1 MNYDESMLG
10 RRMKLLMAARGMT
23 QGQLADQCGINDATI
38 SAYVNGS
45 MTPGIDKVWRIAE
58 ALGVTPNELC
68 GWSELT
74 GEMLDEK
81 SRRQITSGAAQSAA
95 ANAAASPYAEVDRFA
110 GAAKHTVAPLLA
122 PAV

>member
-23 QGQLADQCGINDATI
+23 QGQLADQCGINDATV

-81 SRRQITSGAAQSAA
+81 SRRHITDGASQH
-95 ANAAASPYAEVDRFA
+95 AAASPYAEVDRFA
-110 GAAKHTVAPLLA
+110 GAAKHAAAPLLA

>member
-23 QGQLADQCGINDATI
+23 QGQLADQCGINDATV

-81 SRRQITSGAAQSAA
+81 SRRQITDGTAQH
-95 ANAAASPYAEVDRFA
+95 AASPYTEVDRFA
-110 GAAKHTVAPLLA
+110 GAAKHAAVSPFA

>member
-10 RRMKLLMAARGMT
+10 RRMKLLMTARGMT
-23 QGQLADQCGINDATI
+23 QGQLADQCGINDATV

-81 SRRQITSGAAQSAA
+81 SRRQITDGTAQSAA
-95 ANAAASPYAEVDRFA
+95 ANAAASPLAES
-110 GAAKHTVAPLLA
+110 GHYTVATKHVIASPFA

>member
-23 QGQLADQCGINDATI
+23 QGQLADQCGINDATV

-81 SRRQITSGAAQSAA
+81 SRRQIIDSTAQSAA
-95 ANAAASPYAEVDRFA
+95 ANAAASPLAESD
-110 GAAKHTVAPLLA
+110 HYTVATKHVIASPFA